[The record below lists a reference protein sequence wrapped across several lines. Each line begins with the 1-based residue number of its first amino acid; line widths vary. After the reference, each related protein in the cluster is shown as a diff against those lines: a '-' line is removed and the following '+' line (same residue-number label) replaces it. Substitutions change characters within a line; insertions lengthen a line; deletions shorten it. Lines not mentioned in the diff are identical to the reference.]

1 LRETPEHEN
10 PAALPFTQS
19 TALGGGGGGGGGGV
33 GAALLLSLHALQNAV
48 TLKIQRNL
56 ANAFMLLVLLWRY
69 AVTAY

>member
-1 LRETPEHEN
+1 LRETPEHAN

-19 TALGGGGGGGGGGV
+19 TALGGGGGGGGGV

-48 TLKIQRNL
+48 TLNIQRNL

-69 AVTAY
+69 AVTGY